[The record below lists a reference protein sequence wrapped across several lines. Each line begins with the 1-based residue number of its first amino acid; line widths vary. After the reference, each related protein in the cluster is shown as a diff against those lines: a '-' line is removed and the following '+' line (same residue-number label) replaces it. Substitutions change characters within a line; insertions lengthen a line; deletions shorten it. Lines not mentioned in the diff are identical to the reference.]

1 MKTDDLIGMLA
12 AHAPPVPQ
20 REVSHRLQRA
30 LLWALPLS
38 LAWMLLGYGLRRDLI
53 EAMFWPMFWV
63 RLLLAA
69 CIGCAGYVML
79 HRLARPG
86 ARVRRAWLG
95 VAVPVALIWLLA
107 LAAWLSV
114 PAVDRPA
121 LVWGQTWRSC
131 AFSIAALSLPVLVA
145 VLLALRDLAPTR
157 PALAGAA
164 AGLLAGGAGA
174 TVYALHCP
182 ELAAPFL
189 AIWYVAGI
197 GLTVLAGALAGSRVL
212 RW

>member
-1 MKTDDLIGMLA
+1 MKTDDLITMLA
-12 AHAPPVPQ
+12 THAAPVP
-20 REVSHRLQRA
+20 RRAVSHRLQRA
-30 LLWALPLS
+30 LLLALPLS
-38 LAWMLLGYGLRRDLI
+38 LAWMLLGYGVRRDLI

-63 RLLLAA
+63 RLLFSV
-69 CIGCAGYVML
+69 CIGIAGYVMV

-95 VAVPVALIWLLA
+95 VAVPLALIWLLA

-114 PAVDRPA
+114 PAADRAA

-131 AFSIAALSLPVLVA
+131 ALSIAALSLPVLVA
-145 VLLALRDLAPTR
+145 ALLALRGLAPTR
-157 PALAGAA
+157 PVLSGAA
-164 AGLLAGGAGA
+164 AGVLAGGTGA

-197 GLTVLAGALAGSRVL
+197 ALSVLAGAVAGARVL